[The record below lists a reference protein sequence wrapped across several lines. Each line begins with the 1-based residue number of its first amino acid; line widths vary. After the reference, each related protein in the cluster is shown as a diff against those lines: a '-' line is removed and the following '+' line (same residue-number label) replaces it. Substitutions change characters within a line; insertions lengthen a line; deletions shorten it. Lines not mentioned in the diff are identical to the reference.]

1 MSNFMQTNLP
11 KVSPASDVIEHE
23 NAFYIFLDM
32 PGVAK
37 DELNIEIEGNKLFV
51 SATAMHAVAPRE
63 RLHSLE
69 FGDVQYSI
77 MLALSGQVDPDRVE
91 ARIENG
97 VVEIMLPKR
106 EKPQTGRIRIDVE

>member
-51 SATAMHAVAPRE
+51 SATAMHAVVVFNIATPRRVAIIRKQVRMFVLNQLAHG
-63 RLHSLE
+63 RL
-69 FGDVQYSI
+69 V
-77 MLALSGQVDPDRVE
+77 
-91 ARIENG
+91 G
-97 VVEIMLPKR
+97 VI
-106 EKPQTGRIRIDVE
+106 